1 MTKTGEHT
9 FQELLSQAQQALE
22 EMRLE
27 DALAA
32 YQAAEALQAD
42 SYDVQVGLA
51 RTFTRMRR
59 QQEAITAAQRARELA
74 PQRFEAH
81 TLLGALHFLV
91 DENTEAVEVLQRAIE
106 LAPDEPEPHLTLAQ
120 VYADTGQSDE
130 AEEELAK
137 AREQIASLPDEA
149 AQRRWQA
156 LAFHVETYLRLAQR
170 RDTEALEAAQQV
182 VALEDANPYA
192 ACLAYSNMG
201 IIQARQRKYDLA
213 IEYLQQALALN
224 PYFYRAGSALGRLLL
239 IRGRAQEAASVL
251 ADVLQRAPQENGS
264 TRYAYATALAKAGRR
279 QEAHAQFRQAL
290 AEGLNG
296 VDALVARAQTIW
308 QSDVGRY
315 GIIGILLL
323 GILLWL
329 ALARPSPQVMTL
341 LAVLALIVIL
351 QRTLGRRR

>member
-74 PQRFEAH
+74 PQRF
-81 TLLGALHFLV
+81 
-91 DENTEAVEVLQRAIE
+91 EVLQRAIE